1 MHFKIIK
8 IIIIVIITHI
18 SILDIL
24 RLDIAP
30 FENKY
35 CQGLCLPCICFNRC
49 SRKPSPRF
57 HISVNIFI
65 RIDLF
70 IRKTNITCN
79 TVLLKFNHNFFFK
92 LIIFIIIIP
101 ILLSRTKSVDSL
113 SNRYT
118 SN

>member
-70 IRKTNITCN
+70 IGKTNIN